1 MKEQGEKAEKFVN
14 KKLEINIDPQKGW
27 ETENLF
33 VPPGF
38 HIYSKIEGEGEKP
51 KGETG
56 EQPFIYP
63 MGVGGL
69 IMNGCFATN
78 YQKGDPCY
86 ESQVE
91 DHNLPDAP
99 ECRDYNVLSQPNRHQ
114 SFGRGTNSD
123 SNLVPGWY
131 RFQSSSYSRMV
142 DNCIQVHRCTT
153 DITGWLKGG
162 HPTFKDG
169 IVDREA
175 CFHGWQNCCYRI
187 VQIRVRECQGF
198 YVYELNPSPEGR
210 YRYCARG

>member
-1 MKEQGEKAEKFVN
+1 MNKLLKFTITTNNQLKLLDTQASSQSCSPRLCVVCEYKIAELFYFFVN
-14 KKLEINIDPQKGW
+14 
-27 ETENLF
+27 
-33 VPPGF
+33 
-38 HIYSKIEGEGEKP
+38 S
-51 KGETG
+51 
-56 EQPFIYP
+56 
-63 MGVGGL
+63 
-69 IMNGCFATN
+69 
-78 YQKGDPCY
+78 
-86 ESQVE
+86 
-91 DHNLPDAP
+91 DAP

-123 SNLVPGWY
+123 SNLITGWY

-198 YVYELNPSPEGR
+198 YVYELNPSPEVR

>member
-1 MKEQGEKAEKFVN
+1 MNKLLKFTITTNNQLKLLDTQRLLVRAVHLGFVLYVNTKQRNSFTFFVN
-14 KKLEINIDPQKGW
+14 
-27 ETENLF
+27 
-33 VPPGF
+33 
-38 HIYSKIEGEGEKP
+38 S
-51 KGETG
+51 
-56 EQPFIYP
+56 
-63 MGVGGL
+63 
-69 IMNGCFATN
+69 
-78 YQKGDPCY
+78 
-86 ESQVE
+86 
-91 DHNLPDAP
+91 DAP
-99 ECRDYNVLSQPNRHQ
+99 EFRDYNVLSQPNRHQ

-142 DNCIQVHRCTT
+142 DNCIQVHRCKT

-175 CFHGWQNCCYRI
+175 CFHGWENCCYRI

>member
-1 MKEQGEKAEKFVN
+1 MAELFCLFVN
-14 KKLEINIDPQKGW
+14 
-27 ETENLF
+27 
-33 VPPGF
+33 
-38 HIYSKIEGEGEKP
+38 S
-51 KGETG
+51 
-56 EQPFIYP
+56 
-63 MGVGGL
+63 
-69 IMNGCFATN
+69 
-78 YQKGDPCY
+78 
-86 ESQVE
+86 
-91 DHNLPDAP
+91 DAP

-175 CFHGWQNCCYRI
+175 CFHGWENCCYRI

-210 YRYCARG
+210 YRYCAREWTVSGPSVWLEELWIVQKGFHVEDVVRAKTTHVIINNDIAIRKWFILT